1 MWSKCSKIGGLAGLG
16 LVAWASGGA
25 AKTIHVVVDKLTFTP
40 TQVSAHVGDVIEWA
54 NSDFVAHT
62 ATARNK
68 AWDVAIP
75 AKGIGRVTLNRA
87 GLIEYYCRFHP
98 NMVGRISIVD

>member
-25 AKTIHVVVDKLTFTP
+25 AETIHVVVDKLAFTS

-62 ATARNK
+62 GEGDIHGPEGWRRTGGPLWRAAR
-68 AWDVAIP
+68 
-75 AKGIGRVTLNRA
+75 R
-87 GLIEYYCRFHP
+87 
-98 NMVGRISIVD
+98 